1 MGESAKAKGLPHLH
15 EMYYF
20 RIYNILN
27 MKLVHT
33 LLFLVTVSIATSQSK
48 DLAITHVNLFNG
60 YENKI
65 YPDAIVFVK
74 NGKIDR
80 IGKQGDPIDAPYEI
94 IDGLGYYLM
103 PGMLDAHTHIDNLA
117 AAKRALY
124 SGVTTVRTAGVPA
137 YQDVVLGELSRT
149 GKIAGPDFIPAGV
162 FVTPNLGETVLADV
176 RLGELVHGVT
186 TDAALRKIVNVNI
199 DRGAKVIKTRDTD
212 RAGLPDTDPRKQVYT
227 QAQLKVIVDEA
238 TKRGVPVMVHA
249 HGDEGA
255 RAAVMAGAR
264 SIEHGTFLSE
274 STLELMKEKGCYLVL
289 TLITLDDLTQV
300 GGEYDDPVLQLRGNF
315 MVPVAERVLKMAMSI
330 GVKIATGADNNYSE
344 KSTSRIALECLH
356 YVRLGM
362 TPFQAIQAATITTSE
377 LLQVDQLTGKI
388 KGGLEADMILVP
400 GNPLEDIRNLQ
411 DVLMVISNGQVALK
425 RIPFGKD

>member
-1 MGESAKAKGLPHLH
+1 MRYLSP
-15 EMYYF
+15 
-20 RIYNILN
+20 
-27 MKLVHT
+27 
-33 LLFLVTVSIATSQSK
+33 LLFFLTISVSIAQPK
-48 DLAITHVNLFNG
+48 ELAITHVNLFNG

-65 YPDAIVFVK
+65 YTDAIVFVK
-74 NGKIDR
+74 NGKIER
-80 IGKQGDPIDAPYEI
+80 IGKQGDAIGNQYEVV
-94 IDGLGYYLM
+94 DGLGYYLM

-117 AAKRALY
+117 AARRALY
-124 SGVTTVRTAGVPA
+124 SGVTTVRTAGVSA
-137 YQDVVLGELSRT
+137 YQDVVLGELSRS

-162 FVTPNLGETVLADV
+162 FVTPNLGETVLADA
-176 RLGELVHGVT
+176 RLGELINGVST
-186 TDAALRKIVNVNI
+186 EEALRKIVNVNI
-199 DRGAKVIKTRDTD
+199 DRGAKVIKTRGTD

-227 QAQLKVIVDEA
+227 QAQLKIIVDEA
-238 TKRGVPVMVHA
+238 AKRGVPVMVHA

-274 STLELMKEKGCYLVL
+274 TTLKLMKEKGCYLVL
-289 TLITLDDLTQV
+289 TFITLEDLTHV

-315 MVPVAERVLKMAMSI
+315 MVPVAEKVLKTAMTL

-344 KSTSRIALECLH
+344 KSTSRISLECLH

-362 TPFQAIQAATITTSE
+362 TPFQAIQAATVTTAE
-377 LLQVDQLTGKI
+377 LLQVDKSTGKI
-388 KGGLEADMILVP
+388 QVGLEADMILVP

>member
-1 MGESAKAKGLPHLH
+1 MTKIGLVLLVFVGHL
-15 EMYYF
+15 
-20 RIYNILN
+20 
-27 MKLVHT
+27 
-33 LLFLVTVSIATSQSK
+33 SIGQQN

-65 YPDAIVFVK
+65 YTEAIVFVK
-74 NGKIDR
+74 GGKIER
-80 IGKQGDPIDAPYEI
+80 IGKQGDVVASTYEI
-94 IDGLGYYLM
+94 VDGQNYYLM

-124 SGVTTVRTAGVPA
+124 SGITTVRTAGVPA
-137 YQDVVLGELSRT
+137 YQDVTLGELSRT
-149 GKIAGPDFIPAGV
+149 GKIPGPDFIPAGV
-162 FVTPNLGETVLADV
+162 FVTPNLGETILADA
-176 RLGELVHGVT
+176 RLGDLINGVT
-186 TDAALRKIVNVNI
+186 TDEALRKIVSINI
-199 DRGAKVIKTRDTD
+199 DRGAKVIKTRGTD

-238 TKRGVPVMVHA
+238 AKRNVPVMVHA

-255 RAAVMAGAR
+255 RAAVLAGAR

-274 STLELMKEKGCYLVL
+274 STLKLMKEKGCFLVL
-289 TLITLDDLTQV
+289 TFITLDDLTHV

-315 MVPVAERVLKMAMSI
+315 MVPVAEKVLKNAMTI
-330 GVKIATGADNNYSE
+330 GVKIATGADNNYSD
-344 KSTSRIALECLH
+344 KSTSRISLECLH

-362 TPFQAIQAATITTSE
+362 TPFQAIQAATTTTAE
-377 LLQVDQLTGKI
+377 LLQLDKSTGKI
-388 KGGLEADMILVP
+388 QPGFEADMILVP